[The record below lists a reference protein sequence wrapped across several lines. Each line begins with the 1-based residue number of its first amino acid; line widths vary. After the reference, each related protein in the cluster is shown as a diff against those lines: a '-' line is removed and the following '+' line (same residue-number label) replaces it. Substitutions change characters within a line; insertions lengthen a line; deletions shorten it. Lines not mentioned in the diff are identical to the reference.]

1 MVDVVPALVM
11 AVSHIRLTMV
21 PTTRLTVV
29 PTTRL
34 TMVLTTRLT
43 SDSIL
48 DQCSTQNNLEYVM
61 FYDIYKQYR
70 VVVVFSMTRPLKLA
84 YTIFPRI
91 FFISMLTV

>member
-1 MVDVVPALVM
+1 M
-11 AVSHIRLTMV
+11 AGPHIRLTMV

-43 SDSIL
+43 MVPTTRLTMVPTTRLTSDSIL

-61 FYDIYKQYR
+61 YYDIK
-70 VVVVFSMTRPLKLA
+70 TRNLLE
-84 YTIFPRI
+84 TE
-91 FFISMLTV
+91 